1 LHAVAALNYHHLR
14 YFWAVARHGS
24 LARAS
29 AELHLTP
36 QTVSTQIRELEAS
49 LDEELF
55 ERLGRRMVL
64 TEVGQLVYGYADEIF
79 SAGQEL
85 IDTLRGRPT
94 GRPIRL
100 AVGIVDVLPKQI
112 AHRLL
117 EPALELGE
125 PVRIICREA
134 RAEALL
140 AQLALHELDVI
151 LSDAPV
157 PPGVQVRAFG
167 HLLGECGVKLMA
179 SSKLAAKYRKDFPR
193 SLNGAPFLL
202 PTENTNLRRG
212 LERWFATR
220 DISPNIVGE
229 FEDAALLKAFGQAG
243 AGIFPAPSVEEG
255 DVRLRYR
262 AQSIGEAEGL
272 VERFYAISA
281 ERRIQHP
288 AVAAIC
294 SSARTD
300 LFRAD

>member
-1 LHAVAALNYHHLR
+1 VSTLNYHHLR

-24 LARAS
+24 LTRAS

-36 QTVSTQIRELEAS
+36 QTISAQIRELEAS
-49 LDEELF
+49 LDEQLF
-55 ERLGRRMVL
+55 DRQGRRMVL
-64 TEVGQLVYGYADEIF
+64 TEVGQLTYGYADEIF
-79 SAGQEL
+79 STGQEL

-100 AVGIVDVLPKQI
+100 AVGIVDVLPKQV

-117 EPALELGE
+117 QPALELGE

-140 AQLALHELDVI
+140 AQLALHELDVV

-157 PPGVQVRAFG
+157 PPAVQVRAFS

-179 SSKLAAKYRKDFPR
+179 NPRLAAKYKKGFPR
-193 SLNGAPFLL
+193 CLDGAPFLL
-202 PTENTNLRRG
+202 PTEDTNLRRA
-212 LERWFATR
+212 LSRWFTTQ

-229 FEDAALLKAFGQAG
+229 FEDAALIKAFGQAG

-272 VERFYAISA
+272 LERFYAISA
-281 ERRIQHP
+281 QRRIQHP

-300 LFRAD
+300 LFRSD

>member
-1 LHAVAALNYHHLR
+1 MSTLNYHHLR

-24 LARAS
+24 LTRAS

-36 QTVSTQIRELEAS
+36 QTISAQIRELEAS
-49 LDEELF
+49 LDEQLF
-55 ERLGRRMVL
+55 DRQGRRMVL
-64 TEVGQLVYGYADEIF
+64 TEVGQLTYGYADEIF
-79 SAGQEL
+79 STGQEL

-100 AVGIVDVLPKQI
+100 AVGIVDVLPKQV

-117 EPALELGE
+117 QPALELGE

-140 AQLALHELDVI
+140 AQLALHELDVV

-157 PPGVQVRAFG
+157 PPAVQVRAFS

-179 SSKLAAKYRKDFPR
+179 NPRLAAKYKKGFPR
-193 SLNGAPFLL
+193 CLDGAPFLL
-202 PTENTNLRRG
+202 PTEDTNLRRA
-212 LERWFATR
+212 LSRWFTTQ

-229 FEDAALLKAFGQAG
+229 FEDAALIKAFGQAG

-272 VERFYAISA
+272 LERFYAISA
-281 ERRIQHP
+281 QRRIQHP

-300 LFRAD
+300 LFRSD

>member
-1 LHAVAALNYHHLR
+1 VTALNYHHLR
-14 YFWAVARHGS
+14 YFWAVARRGS

-36 QTVSTQIRELEAS
+36 QTISTQIRELEAS
-49 LDEELF
+49 LDEQLF
-55 ERLGRRMVL
+55 ERQGRRMVL

-85 IDTLRGRPT
+85 IDTLRGHPT

-100 AVGIVDVLPKQI
+100 AVGIVDVLPKQV

-125 PVRIICREA
+125 PVRIVCREA

-179 SSKLAAKYRKDFPR
+179 SSRLALKYRRDFPR

-300 LFRAD
+300 LFRSD